1 MRQTKITLKIIHLS
15 VIMLVVAVMGSHVL
29 FAAEPELT
37 AVKIKGTN
45 YEIEIPG
52 NWKQGAFSGESI
64 LLCRS
69 RGGKL
74 YPNINVAIQDSD
86 NRSLSQA
93 FKGWLAILNQPDVF
107 KEEVTT
113 INGIPAHFSMI
124 SWSSLLGG
132 LKALSLFVEQDNKH
146 IKITYVAKGDDA
158 TSADINLYMKSLNT
172 LHQIR

>member
-1 MRQTKITLKIIHLS
+1 MRYARITLKIINL
-15 VIMLVVAVMGSHVL
+15 LVLLMMIAIMGSQTL
-29 FAAEPELT
+29 LAAETELT
-37 AVKIKGTN
+37 PVKIKGTN

-74 YPNINVAIQDSD
+74 YPNINIAIQDRN
-86 NRSLSQA
+86 NRSLTQA
-93 FKGWLAILNQPDVF
+93 FKGWLKILNNPTVF

-113 INGIPAHFSMI
+113 INGIPAHFSML
-124 SWSSLLGG
+124 SWNSALGG
-132 LKALSLFVEQDNKH
+132 LKALSLFVVQDDKH
-146 IKITYVAKGDDA
+146 IKITYVTKADDT
-158 TSADINLYMKSLNT
+158 TSADIKLYMKSLNT